1 MPDATNQEQIIRLT
15 ESEEELFCSQLKLGI
30 FKELYRQDLLTRTQL
45 NRLINI
51 A

>member
-30 FKELYRQDLLTRTQL
+30 FCAVLDL
-45 NRLINI
+45 NFD
-51 A
+51 